1 MIRTTIIAE
10 VGINHNGSYSEA
22 KKYINVC
29 KKINVDIVKFQ
40 IAIPESVVIKKAKKA
55 KYQLSNSDDN
65 QSQLEMIKKL
75 HLSVSEYQKLIKYA
89 KKNKIEIIFSAF
101 DNKSLEIILKSKFIK
116 IIKIPSGEITNLPY
130 LQLISKSKKKVI
142 ISTGMSNLAEIENA
156 LKILA
161 RNKVTILH
169 CTTNYPTKYKE
180 VNLKFM
186 DTLKEKFNLP
196 VGYSDHTLGFEVP
209 LAAVARGA
217 IIIEKHITF
226 DQSQKGPDH
235 KASMNIKDFAK
246 MIELVRNVEISIG
259 QNFKKLS
266 KTESSNKLIVRKSI
280 FAKKNI
286 KKGEILSWSNLCI
299 KRPGNGISPMLINK
313 YIGKKSKFNYKIDE
327 KIK

>member
-22 KKYINVC
+22 KKYINAC

-40 IAIPESVVIKKAKKA
+40 IAIPENVVIKKSKKA
-55 KYQLSNSDDN
+55 KYQLSNSDDK

-75 HLSVSEYQKLIKYA
+75 HLSVVEYEKLIEYA
-89 KKNKIEIIFSAF
+89 KKKKIEIIFSAF

-116 IIKIPSGEITNLPY
+116 TIKIPSGEITNLPY
-130 LQLISKSKKKVI
+130 LQLISKSNKKVI
-142 ISTGMSNLAEIENA
+142 LSTGMSNLVEIENA
-156 LKILA
+156 LKILD

-169 CTTNYPTKYKE
+169 CTTNYPTKYTE

-186 DTLKEKFNLP
+186 DTLKEKFKLP

-217 IIIEKHITF
+217 KIIEKHITF
-226 DQSQKGPDH
+226 DQTQKGPDH
-235 KASMNIKDFAK
+235 KASMNLNDFAK
-246 MIELVRNVEISIG
+246 MIKLIRNVEISIG

-266 KTESSNKLIVRKSI
+266 KNESSNKLIVRKSI

-286 KKGEILSWSNLCI
+286 KKGEILTWSNLCI
-299 KRPGNGISPMLINK
+299 KRPGDGVSPMLINK